1 MSDGLLITYYGDD
14 FTGSTDTM
22 EALTR
27 GGVRTALFLAPP
39 TPERLAQFEGLRAV
53 GIAGTART
61 MSPAAMDETLPPTFS
76 GMYQLGSP
84 IIHYKMCSTGDSS
97 AEIGSVGHAIDL
109 AQAEIDSPFVPVL
122 VATPLLGRY
131 SAFGNLFARSGPESD
146 VFRLDR
152 HPTMSRHPITPMH
165 ESDLRIHF
173 GQQTERPIGVF
184 DLLQYTAKDEDE
196 LMIRLHKVI
205 DSGAEVVLLDAMYG
219 SHLLP
224 IGSLL
229 WRSANPDQPLF
240 VVGSSAIENAL
251 TEYWVREGIIPP
263 PQPLAKLGGVDQL
276 LVLSGSCS
284 PVTEK
289 QTEVALE
296 AGFVE
301 LCLQPTELIDPE
313 RAPAATEAAA
323 REALALLEQGRSVIV
338 HSARGPNDP
347 RIAETTAA
355 LAAMGYD
362 DAAIKEHS
370 GRLLGMQLG
379 AIGKAI
385 LEARPMRRVA
395 VSGGDTSSYV
405 MRALGIEALEYKA
418 PFAPAM
424 PFCHV
429 HAASPAVD
437 GTEMI
442 FKGGQTGTIH
452 FYRNVRDDTPQAV

>member
-1 MSDGLLITYYGDD
+1 MTDSLLITYYGDD

-39 TPERLAQFEGLRAV
+39 TPERMAQFPGVRAV
-53 GIAGTART
+53 GIAGTSRT
-61 MSPAAMDETLPPTFS
+61 MSPAAMDESLAPIFA
-76 GMYQLGSP
+76 GMHRLGAP
-84 IIHYKMCSTGDSS
+84 IVHYKMCSTGDSS
-97 AEIGSVGHAIDL
+97 PEVGSVGHAIDL
-109 AQAEIDSPFVPVL
+109 GQLEISSPFVPVL
-122 VATPLLGRY
+122 VATPILGRY

-152 HPTMSRHPITPMH
+152 HPTMRVHPITPMH
-165 ESDLRIHF
+165 EADLRLHF
-173 GQQTERPIGVF
+173 AQQTDRPIGLF
-184 DLLQYTAKDEDE
+184 DVLQYTAKDEDD
-196 LMIRLHKVI
+196 LLARLKKVVEG
-205 DSGAEVVLLDAMYG
+205 GAEVVLFDALYRD
-219 SHLLP
+219 HLLP

-229 WRSANPDQPLF
+229 WRSARTDQPLF
-240 VVGSSAIENAL
+240 AVGSSAIENAL
-251 TEYWVREGIIPP
+251 TEYWVREGVVPA
-263 PQPLAKLGGVDQL
+263 PQPLPALGPVDQL

-296 AGFVE
+296 AGFDEVV
-301 LCLQPTELIDPE
+301 LQPTELIDLV
-313 RAPAATEAAA
+313 RAPAAIDAAV
-323 REALALLEQGRSVIV
+323 RTALALLERGRSVIV

-347 RIAETTAA
+347 RIAETTRA
-355 LAAMGYD
+355 LAAMGFNE
-362 DAAIKEHS
+362 AEIKERS
-370 GRLLGMQLG
+370 GSLLGSQLG
-379 AIGKAI
+379 AIGKSI
-385 LEARPMRRVA
+385 LEQRPMRRVA

-424 PFCHV
+424 PFTHV
-429 HAASPAVD
+429 HAASSAVH

-452 FYRNVRDDTPQAV
+452 FYRNVRDDTPQAK

>member
-1 MSDGLLITYYGDD
+1 
-14 FTGSTDTM
+14 
-22 EALTR
+22 
-27 GGVRTALFLAPP
+27 
-39 TPERLAQFEGLRAV
+39 
-53 GIAGTART
+53 
-61 MSPAAMDETLPPTFS
+61 MSPAAMDESLAPIFA
-76 GMYQLGSP
+76 GMHRLGAP
-84 IIHYKMCSTGDSS
+84 IVHYKMCSTGDSS
-97 AEIGSVGHAIDL
+97 PEVGSVGHAIDL
-109 AQAEIDSPFVPVL
+109 GQIEIGSPFVPVL
-122 VATPLLGRY
+122 VATPILGRY

-152 HPTMSRHPITPMH
+152 HPTMRVHPITPMH
-165 ESDLRIHF
+165 EADLRLHF
-173 GQQTERPIGVF
+173 GQQTARPIGLF
-184 DLLQYTAKDEDE
+184 DVLQYTAKDENE
-196 LMIRLHKVI
+196 LMARLRKVVE
-205 DSGAEVVLLDAMYG
+205 SGAEVVLFDAMYRD
-219 SHLLP
+219 HLLP

-229 WRSANPDQPLF
+229 WRSARPDRPLF

-251 TEYWVREGIIPP
+251 TEYWVREGVIPA
-263 PQPLAKLGGVDQL
+263 PQPLPELGPVDQL

-301 LCLQPTELIDPE
+301 VALQPTELINPVS
-313 RAPAATEAAA
+313 APAAINAAVRA
-323 REALALLEQGRSVIV
+323 ALALLERGASVIV
-338 HSARGPNDP
+338 HSARGPDDP

-355 LAAMGYD
+355 LGAMGYD
-362 DAAIKEHS
+362 DAAIKEKS
-370 GRLLGMQLG
+370 GQLLGGQLG

-424 PFCHV
+424 PFTHV
-429 HAASPAVD
+429 HAASPAVH

-442 FKGGQTGTIH
+442 FKGGQTGTIQ
-452 FYRNVRDDTPQAV
+452 FYRNVRDDTPQAK

>member
-1 MSDGLLITYYGDD
+1 MNEGLLLTYYGDD

-22 EALTR
+22 EALVR

-39 TPERLAQFEGLRAV
+39 TPERLAQFAGLRAV

-61 MSPAAMDETLPPTFS
+61 MSPAAMDEALPPIFA
-76 GMYQLGSP
+76 GMHQLGAP
-84 IIHYKMCSTGDSS
+84 IVHYKMCSTGDSS
-97 AEIGSVGHAIDL
+97 PEVGSVGHAIDL
-109 AQAEIDSPFVPVL
+109 GQAEIASPFVPVL

-165 ESDLRIHF
+165 EADLRLHF
-173 GQQTERPIGVF
+173 GQQTARPIGVF
-184 DLLQYTAKDEDE
+184 DLLQYTATDEDE
-196 LMIRLHKVI
+196 LMARLRKVV
-205 DSGAEVVLLDAMYG
+205 DGGAEVVLLDAMYG

-229 WRSANPDQPLF
+229 WRSASAEQPLF

-251 TEYWVREGIIPP
+251 TEYWVREGVIPA
-263 PQPLAKLGGVDQL
+263 PQPLAQLGGVEQL

-284 PVTEK
+284 PVTER
-289 QTEVALE
+289 QTDVALE
-296 AGFVE
+296 AGFAEVA
-301 LCLQPTELIDPE
+301 LRPTDLI
-313 RAPAATEAAA
+313 RAEGAGAAIEAAA
-323 REALALLEQGRSVIV
+323 KEALALLEQGRSVIV

-362 DAAIKEHS
+362 DAAIREHS
-370 GRLLGMQLG
+370 GRLLGAQLG

-429 HAASPAVD
+429 HASSPAVD

-442 FKGGQTGTIH
+442 FKGGQTGTVH
-452 FYRNVRDDTPQAV
+452 FYRNVRDDTPKAV

>member
-1 MSDGLLITYYGDD
+1 MNEGLLLTYYGDD

-22 EALTR
+22 EALVR

-39 TPERLAQFEGLRAV
+39 TPERLAQFAGLRAV

-61 MSPAAMDETLPPTFS
+61 MSPAAMDEALPPIFA
-76 GMYQLGSP
+76 GMHQLGAP
-84 IIHYKMCSTGDSS
+84 IVHYKMCSTGDSS
-97 AEIGSVGHAIDL
+97 PEVGSVGHAIDL
-109 AQAEIDSPFVPVL
+109 GQAEIASPFVPVL

-165 ESDLRIHF
+165 EADLRLHF
-173 GQQTERPIGVF
+173 GQQTARPIGVF
-184 DLLQYTAKDEDE
+184 DLLQFTATDEDE
-196 LMIRLHKVI
+196 LMARLRKVV
-205 DSGAEVVLLDAMYG
+205 DGGAEVVLLDAMYG

-229 WRSANPDQPLF
+229 WRSASAEQPLF

-251 TEYWVREGIIPP
+251 TEYWVREGVIPA
-263 PQPLAKLGGVDQL
+263 PQPLAQLGGVDQL

-284 PVTEK
+284 PVTER
-289 QTEVALE
+289 QTDVALE
-296 AGFVE
+296 AGFAEVA
-301 LCLQPTELIDPE
+301 LRPTELIRSE
-313 RAPAATEAAA
+313 GAGAAIDAAA
-323 REALALLEQGRSVIV
+323 QEALALLEQGRSVIV

-362 DAAIKEHS
+362 DAAIREHS
-370 GRLLGMQLG
+370 GRLLGAQLG

-385 LEARPMRRVA
+385 LEAWPMRRVA

-429 HAASPAVD
+429 HASSPAVD

-442 FKGGQTGTIH
+442 FKGGQTGTVH
-452 FYRNVRDDTPQAV
+452 FYRNVRDDTPKAV